1 MSSKRRKLV
10 VIISIISAFSILF
23 GTVVATAAWSE
34 GGISELWNS
43 LTNKDGVV
51 KYEKPSVG
59 EIAQD
64 GAYPEEIEPK
74 LKICSQCGSEAG
86 MNEIKCS
93 KCGGILEDYS
103 KEWYEYITYSKTSI
117 GEVQDG
123 NQKIV
128 FYDPYDY
135 NYGMIMKISNPE
147 NDFGEYYD
155 GEEGYTTA
163 NEISVSYSVSNSH
176 SWSSDISIELG
187 FEEELEEA
195 ISAFGNGIK
204 FKQKFSQ
211 SIGTSHTQSGS
222 DDSSASKEVTY
233 NALYFNSNG
242 TPYNWR
248 VVKYT
253 VYLPLYCEAQTLV
266 NGEWVVT
273 ETNYYMIT
281 TVEGTCREW
290 INNVAYIEDWRTGE
304 PVQVEDFWGEFLDEE
319 DLKKAYEEKL
329 LPEN

>member
-23 GTVVATAAWSE
+23 GTVVVAAAWSE

-64 GAYPEEIEPK
+64 GAYPNEEKSNSSANAQE
-74 LKICSQCGSEAG
+74 
-86 MNEIKCS
+86 
-93 KCGGILEDYS
+93 
-103 KEWYEYITYSKTSI
+103 KEWYEYITYSKTPLEEFQS
-117 GEVQDG
+117 G
-123 NQKIV
+123 NKKLV

-135 NYGMIMKISNPE
+135 NYGAIMKFSNPS
-147 NDFGEYYD
+147 NDFGDYYS

-163 NEISVSYSVSNSH
+163 NEISVSYSKSKST
-176 SWSSDISIELG
+176 SWSHGWSVDFG
-187 FEEELEEA
+187 FEETVSGGKIVVEA
-195 ISAFGNGIK
+195 GLKTSQNFGYNG
-204 FKQKFSQ
+204 SW
-211 SIGTSHTQSGS
+211 TGS
-222 DDSSASKEVTY
+222 DDSSASKTISY

-242 TPYNWR
+242 TPYRWR
-248 VVKYT
+248 IVKYT
-253 VYLPLYCEAQTLV
+253 VYLPLYCEMQTLV

-273 ETNYYMIT
+273 ETNYYLVA

-290 INNVAYIEDWRTGE
+290 INNVAYVEDWRTGE
-304 PVQVEDFWGEFLDEE
+304 PVQVENFWKEFLSEE
-319 DLKKAYEEKL
+319 ALIDAYVKKL
-329 LPEN
+329 VPTN

>member
-23 GTVVATAAWSE
+23 GTVVTAAAWSE
-34 GGISELWNS
+34 GGISEFWNS

-64 GAYPEEIEPK
+64 GAYPDEVKSNSSANAQE
-74 LKICSQCGSEAG
+74 
-86 MNEIKCS
+86 
-93 KCGGILEDYS
+93 
-103 KEWYEYITYSKTSI
+103 KEWYEYITYSKKPFEEI
-117 GEVQDG
+117 QLG
-123 NQKIV
+123 NKKLV

-135 NYGMIMKISNPE
+135 NYGTIMKFSNPS
-147 NDFGEYYD
+147 NDFGDYYS

-163 NEISVSYSVSNSH
+163 NEISVSYSTSEST
-176 SWSSDISIELG
+176 SWSHGWSIELG
-187 FEEELEEA
+187 FEESIEGGKIVA
-195 ISAFGNGIK
+195 SAGFKTSQNFGYNG
-204 FKQKFSQ
+204 SW
-211 SIGTSHTQSGS
+211 TGS
-222 DDSSASKEVTY
+222 SDSSASKTISY

-242 TPYNWR
+242 TPYRWR
-248 VVKYT
+248 IVKYT
-253 VYLPLYCEAQTLV
+253 VYLPLYCEMQTLV

-273 ETNYYMIT
+273 ETNYYLVA

-304 PVQVEDFWGEFLDEE
+304 PVQVEDFWKQFFTEKTLIE
-319 DLKKAYEEKL
+319 AYINKMV
-329 LPEN
+329 PTN

>member
-10 VIISIISAFSILF
+10 VIISIISAFCILL
-23 GTVVATAAWSE
+23 GTVVAAAALSE

-64 GAYPEEIEPK
+64 GAYPDEVKSNSSANAQEK
-74 LKICSQCGSEAG
+74 
-86 MNEIKCS
+86 
-93 KCGGILEDYS
+93 D
-103 KEWYEYITYSKTSI
+103 WYEYITYSKTPI
-117 GEVQDG
+117 EEIQLG
-123 NQKIV
+123 NKKFV

-135 NYGMIMKISNPE
+135 NYGMIMEFSDPKSN
-147 NDFGEYYD
+147 FGDYYD
-155 GEEGYTTA
+155 SEGYTTA

-176 SWSSDISIELG
+176 SWSTDISIELG

-195 ISAFGNGIK
+195 ISLFGNGIT

-222 DDSSASKEVTY
+222 DDSSASKNVTY

-242 TPYNWR
+242 TPYRWR

-273 ETNYYMIT
+273 DASYCLLT
-281 TVEGTCREW
+281 TVQGTCREW
-290 INNVAYIEDWRTGE
+290 INNVAYVEDWRTGE
-304 PVQVEDFWGEFLDEE
+304 AVQVENFWKEFFSKDALIS
-319 DLKKAYEEKL
+319 AYKNQMI
-329 LPEN
+329 PTN